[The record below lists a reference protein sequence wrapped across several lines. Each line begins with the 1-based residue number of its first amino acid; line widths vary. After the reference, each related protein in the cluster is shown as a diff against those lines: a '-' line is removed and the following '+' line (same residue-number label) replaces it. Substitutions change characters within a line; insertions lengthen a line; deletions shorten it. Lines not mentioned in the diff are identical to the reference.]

1 MADNNNV
8 FILFEEIK
16 TMLEGMT
23 NRLEA
28 LPKVIDGQQPD
39 EDSKQDL
46 SPIKDAVAEAAKA
59 NAERIKGLLARQ
71 WEAYSKASNTILRRI
86 DYLEEELKIPKEQQK
101 QPLLKQE
108 HIHRHSFDIKSSKV
122 FSFVVGLGVVCTFS
136 LWGNIEQ
143 WQSKRQYADDALKF
157 RAIRAWGGCDANDV
171 LWLNKVFDIHRDEKA
186 IEWVRR
192 QADGYDTSLKAV
204 SDSIMQE
211 GLKGKS
217 PTDNPKSD

>member
-16 TMLEGMT
+16 TMLEGMA
-23 NRLEA
+23 NKLEA

-39 EDSKQDL
+39 GNDKQDL
-46 SPIKDAVAEAAKA
+46 STIKEVVAETTKA
-59 NAERIKGLLARQ
+59 QSEEIKGLLAKQ
-71 WEAYSKASNTILRRI
+71 WKAYAQLSTLTLQQLDAIKTLQNEQGI
-86 DYLEEELKIPKEQQK
+86 QQK
-101 QPLLKQE
+101 TQPQE
-108 HIHRHSFDIKSSKV
+108 HIHKHSFDIKSSKV

-136 LWGNIEQ
+136 LWGNIKL
-143 WQSKRQYADDALKF
+143 WQSNRQYADDALKF

-186 IEWVRR
+186 IEWVRK
-192 QADGYDTSLKAV
+192 QAEGYETSLKAV

-211 GLKGKS
+211 GLKGKL

>member
-1 MADNNNV
+1 MADNNV

-16 TMLEGMT
+16 TMLEGMKSK
-23 NRLEA
+23 LEA
-28 LPKVIDGQQPD
+28 LPKVIDRQKTNGND
-39 EDSKQDL
+39 KQDL
-46 SPIKDAVAEAAKA
+46 SPIKEAVAETTKA
-59 NAERIKGLLARQ
+59 QSEEIKGLLAKQ
-71 WEAYSKASNTILRRI
+71 WKAYAQLSTLTLQQLDAIKKSQ
-86 DYLEEELKIPKEQQK
+86 DEQGEQQEQ
-101 QPLLKQE
+101 QPQE

-122 FSFVVGLGVVCTFS
+122 LSFVVGLGVLCAFS

-143 WQSKRQYADDALKF
+143 WNSKRQYADDALKF

-192 QADGYDTSLKAV
+192 QADGYDTSLKTV

-211 GLKGKS
+211 SIKS
-217 PTDNPKSD
+217 KSDRHSIK